1 MRRFLAALLLVP
13 ALALA
18 DEGVKT
24 LKPGDALPVF
34 KLNDQHDKP
43 IALGP
48 DTRTILFTADKTA
61 GDMLNG
67 LLKER
72 PADFMPQRKLVYIA
86 DISRMPGLITSMI
99 ALPRMREYPYRM
111 AVASEEGQTAMLP
124 RAEDSVTVIHL
135 ENGKVKELLM
145 FKETE
150 VQPLAALL
158 DSLPVVTDSAAPS
171 GSERKGS
178 RLVPHSVS
186 DIVGGSR

>member
-18 DEGVKT
+18 DEGVKL
-24 LKPGDALPVF
+24 LKPGDTLPVF

-48 DTRTILFTADKTA
+48 DTRAILFTADKTA

-86 DISRMPGLITSMI
+86 DISRMPGWVTSMI

-111 AVASEEGQTAMLP
+111 AIASEEGQTAMLP
-124 RAEDSVTVIHL
+124 RAEDSVTVILL
-135 ENGKVKELLM
+135 EGGKVKELLM
-145 FKETE
+145 FKESE
-150 VQPLAALL
+150 AQPLAALL
-158 DSLPVVTDSAAPS
+158 DGLPIVPEPASPAA
-171 GSERKGS
+171 GERKAS

-186 DIVGGSR
+186 DVISGR